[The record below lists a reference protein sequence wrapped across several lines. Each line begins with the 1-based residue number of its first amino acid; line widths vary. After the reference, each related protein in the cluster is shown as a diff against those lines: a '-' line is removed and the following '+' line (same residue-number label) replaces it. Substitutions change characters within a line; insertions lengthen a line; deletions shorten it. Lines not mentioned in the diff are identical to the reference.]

1 MTFGTGSFLSAV
13 DLGAWVAIGKDVALG
28 VAAVVGATVA
38 LRGLDTWRRQLRGSV
53 EYELAR
59 RLLRCTY
66 RWRETIKSVR
76 RPMVWAYEMPA
87 PPNEDRE
94 AMSEED
100 VQHYGY
106 ATAYQNRWEKVV
118 EARDE
123 LQTEL
128 LEAEV
133 LWGKEINTRYNACF
147 ALEKELWVYLLTHL
161 ESRNPRARPGMQEAK
176 ERVLANQR
184 DVLREL
190 SSVGDED
197 AFSRDVSA
205 AIARIE
211 DFLKPR
217 LRK

>member
-1 MTFGTGSFLSAV
+1 MTVGTGSFLSAV

-28 VAAVVGATVA
+28 AAAAVGASVA

-66 RWRETIKSVR
+66 RWREAIKSVR

-87 PPNEDRE
+87 PPKEDRE
-94 AMSEED
+94 TMSEEE
-100 VQHYGY
+100 VHHYGY
-106 ATAYQNRWEKVV
+106 AMAYQNRWEKVV

-128 LEAEV
+128 LEAEA

-147 ALEKELWVYLLTHL
+147 ALERELYVYLGK
-161 ESRNPRARPGMQEAK
+161 R
-176 ERVLANQR
+176 
-184 DVLREL
+184 
-190 SSVGDED
+190 
-197 AFSRDVSA
+197 
-205 AIARIE
+205 
-211 DFLKPR
+211 
-217 LRK
+217 

>member
-1 MTFGTGSFLSAV
+1 
-13 DLGAWVAIGKDVALG
+13 
-28 VAAVVGATVA
+28 
-38 LRGLDTWRRQLRGSV
+38 
-53 EYELAR
+53 
-59 RLLRCTY
+59 
-66 RWRETIKSVR
+66 
-76 RPMVWAYEMPA
+76 MVWAYEMPA

-94 AMSEED
+94 TMSEED

-128 LEAEV
+128 FEAEV
-133 LWGKEINTRYNACF
+133 LWGKEINTRYSACF
-147 ALEKELWVYLLTHL
+147 TLEKELWVYLLTYL
-161 ESRNPRARPGMQEAK
+161 ESRNPRASPGMQEAK
-176 ERVLANQR
+176 ERVLANRR
-184 DVLREL
+184 DVLREF
-190 SSVGDED
+190 SSVDEED
-197 AFSRDVSA
+197 EFSRDVSA